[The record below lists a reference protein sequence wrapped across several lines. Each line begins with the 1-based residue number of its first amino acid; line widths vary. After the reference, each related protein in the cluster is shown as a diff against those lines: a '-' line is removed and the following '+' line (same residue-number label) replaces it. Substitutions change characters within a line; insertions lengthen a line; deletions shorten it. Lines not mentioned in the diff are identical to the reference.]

1 VTVAERSLRC
11 FRLVAG
17 AEVVVLGLLA
27 LHGRK
32 KLLRPSRCRRVDCGW
47 VEEVQ
52 LPLGAWCMLLQL
64 EVEAVVTCP
73 GGCRYCGEPNWCS
86 W

>member
-1 VTVAERSLRC
+1 LLKEACGAFVVAG
-11 FRLVAG
+11 LVAG

-32 KLLRPSRCRRVDCGW
+32 KLLRPSWCRRVDCGW

-52 LPLGAWCMLLQL
+52 LPLGAWCCCNWKLKLL
-64 EVEAVVTCP
+64 
-73 GGCRYCGEPNWCS
+73 
-86 W
+86 